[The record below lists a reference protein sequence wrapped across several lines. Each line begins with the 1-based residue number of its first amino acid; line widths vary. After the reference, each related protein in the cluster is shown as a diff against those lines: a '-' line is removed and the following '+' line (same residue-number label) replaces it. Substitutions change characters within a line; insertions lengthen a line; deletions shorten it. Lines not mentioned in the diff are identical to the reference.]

1 MDLFKML
8 IDGLL
13 GIAFFIDKVVYS
25 FIPILYRLL
34 LYLANVD
41 LVTGNV
47 PVQALI
53 QRIYILVGVF
63 MLFKLSFSV
72 MNYIVDPDAFSDK
85 SKGFSNLV
93 KRVLLAV
100 VLLVGI
106 PWVFREAY
114 VIQGKILTSGI
125 LPRLVLG
132 EAMASDQD
140 SLEDTM
146 DTSAV
151 DVQFMLFGP
160 FFSLN
165 YNSDSGDLIDCKP
178 SPDYPTSNVL
188 GTNGMASNDNCMN
201 TVAAL
206 MDDDSDVSAS
216 GVTLRDFFRYEENG
230 IQDNRKF
237 ESFGGLISWTLSN
250 GNRAINY
257 YPIASTLCG
266 GYLVFLLLSFCID
279 IAARM
284 IRMFFLQILS
294 PIAVISSIDPTTNG
308 DSLKEWAKEC
318 VKVWASLFLRLLV
331 IFLIIQLVRIV
342 SNTIYSGSI
351 FDNNGGDVNMWI
363 YVFLILGIFQAAKSI
378 PELIEKATGI
388 KMSGDLQ
395 LNPFKALKENAG
407 VGLGLA
413 GLGIGAT
420 AIASGATNI
429 GAAAYESYRNHDER
443 GVGARLGLAAGR
455 GILSG
460 VGGFFGGGYRS
471 LRGAMNG
478 EKGMKNFSNAFG
490 SAMFARQQ
498 REDLNRQGSTWPGR
512 LMADVNRHL
521 GIMNDAQRQELDYA
535 RDNNRLQQIQSFLD
549 NRKRRIAQ
557 EKEDATR
564 DFSDYS
570 NAISAI
576 DQMIN
581 NRKEVTDA
589 EKMYEEAKATGD
601 DRQIAAAQQL
611 IDDAKR
617 QEFRKMLTDQ
627 TDQNHQRLMAYQAEI
642 ERLRND
648 NATIA
653 SYGNPIDSANAT
665 FSKTSMYAA
674 QDEIARV
681 EYEYSMVQEREQAA
695 AEAELA
701 QAKADLESRKS
712 TAVWQSNELDNSS
725 RGVKSPQPEGWKP
738 SGEISGAYGPQYGPG
753 VWGHR
758 GGNNGHR
765 P

>member
-1 MDLFKML
+1 MDIFKVL

-13 GIAFFIDKVVYS
+13 GIAFFIDNVVYS
-25 FIPILYRLL
+25 FIPILYKLL
-34 LYLANVD
+34 LYLSNID
-41 LVTGNV
+41 LVTGNI

-53 QRIYILVGVF
+53 QRIYILIGVF
-63 MLFKLSFSV
+63 MLFRLSFSV

-93 KRVLLAV
+93 KRVLIAI

-106 PWVFREAY
+106 PWFFREAY
-114 VIQGKILTSGI
+114 EIQGKILTSGI

-132 EAMASDQD
+132 ETMADNYS
-140 SLEDTM
+140 SLEANM
-146 DTSAV
+146 ETSAT

-165 YNSDSGDLIDCKP
+165 YKSESGDLIDCAP
-178 SPDYPTSNVL
+178 SPDNPTSNVL
-188 GTNGMASNDNCMN
+188 GTNGMASNEACMN
-201 TVAAL
+201 TVAEL
-206 MDDDSDVSAS
+206 MDDNSDVSAS
-216 GVTLRDFFRYEENG
+216 GVTLRDFFRYEDNG

-237 ESFGGLISWTLSN
+237 DSFGGLISWTLSN
-250 GNRAINY
+250 GNRAIKY

-279 IAARM
+279 VAARI

-294 PIAVISSIDPTTNG
+294 PVAVISSIDPTTNG

-318 VKVWASLFLRLLV
+318 VKVWTSLFLRLLV

-351 FDNNGGDVNMWI
+351 FESNGGDVNMWI

-395 LNPFKALKENAG
+395 LNPFKALSENAG

-413 GLGIGAT
+413 GVGIGAT
-420 AIASGATNI
+420 AVAAGATNTLAGAIEGKGVI
-429 GAAAYESYRNHDER
+429 GT
-443 GVGARLGLAAGR
+443 VGSA
-455 GILSG
+455 I
-460 VGGFFGGGYRS
+460 GGFFGGGFRAF
-471 LRGAMNG
+471 RGALNG
-478 EKGMKNFSNAFG
+478 EKGMKNISNAYG

-498 REDLNRQGSTWPGR
+498 RDDLNRQGSTWPGR

-521 GIMNDAQRQELDYA
+521 GIMNAAQRQELEYSRDEAALSTAKKETA
-535 RDNNRLQQIQSFLD
+535 R
-549 NRKRRIAQ
+549 
-557 EKEDATR
+557 EKERVSR
-564 DFSDYS
+564 DFKDYS
-570 NAISAI
+570 DAVSAI

-601 DRQIAAAQQL
+601 YAQIAAAQQL
-611 IDDAKR
+611 VDDAKR
-617 QEFRKMLTDQ
+617 QEFRKMLTDT

-642 ERLRND
+642 ERIRSENK
-648 NATIA
+648 TIA
-653 SYGNPIDSANAT
+653 SYDNPIDSANAT

-674 QDEIARV
+674 QDELSRI
-681 EYEYSMVQEREQAA
+681 EYAYSTGIERIQSDMES
-695 AEAELA
+695 
-701 QAKADLESRKS
+701 DLEARKS
-712 TAVWQSNELDNSS
+712 SAAWKANELDNSS
-725 RGVKSPQPEGWKP
+725 RAVKSPQPEGWKP
-738 SGEISGAYGPQYGPG
+738 SGEISGSYGPQYGPG
-753 VWGHR
+753 VWGRNGGGSNGR
-758 GGNNGHR
+758 GR

>member
-1 MDLFKML
+1 MNLFKVL
-8 IDGLL
+8 IDGLV
-13 GIAFFIDKVVYS
+13 GILFFIDNIVYS
-25 FIPILYRLL
+25 FIPILYRMI

-41 LVTGNV
+41 LITGNV

-63 MLFKLSFSV
+63 MLFRLSFSIL
-72 MNYIVDPDAFSDK
+72 NYIINPDAFSDQ

-93 KRVLLAV
+93 RRVLIAI

-106 PWVFREAY
+106 PWFFREAY
-114 VIQGKILTSGI
+114 VIQNKIITSGI
-125 LPRLVLG
+125 LPRLILG
-132 EAMASDQD
+132 ESIDY
-140 SLEDTM
+140 SENNGNNELEESIN
-146 DTSAV
+146 TSAR

-160 FFSLN
+160 FFGLN
-165 YNSDSGDLIDCKP
+165 YESESGDLVDCTP
-178 SPDYPTSNVL
+178 SSDYPTSNIF
-188 GTNGMASNDNCMN
+188 GTNGMASNASCME
-201 TVAAL
+201 TVAGL
-206 MDDDSDVSAS
+206 MDESSDVQAS
-216 GVTLRDFFRYEENG
+216 GATLRDFFRYEDDTTHK
-230 IQDNRKF
+230 IIDRRKF
-237 ESFGGLISWTLSN
+237 DEFGGLVSWTLSN
-250 GNRAINY
+250 GDRAIKY
-257 YPIASTLCG
+257 YPILSTLCG

-279 IAARM
+279 IGARV
-284 IRMFFLQILS
+284 IRLFFLQILS
-294 PIAVISSIDPTTNG
+294 PIAVISSIDPTSSG
-308 DSLKEWAKEC
+308 DRLKDWAKEC

-331 IFLIIQLVRIV
+331 IFLIIQLVRVI
-342 SNTIYSGSI
+342 SNSIYSGTI
-351 FDNNGGDVNMWI
+351 FSTGYSNSSALNAWI
-363 YVFLILGIFQAAKSI
+363 YVFLILGVFQAAKSI
-378 PELIEKATGI
+378 PDFIEKATGI

-420 AIASGATNI
+420 AVASGAVNTLAGIVEGKGVI
-429 GAAAYESYRNHDER
+429 GT
-443 GVGARLGLAAGR
+443 ARSAL
-455 GILSG
+455 
-460 VGGFFGGGYRS
+460 GGFFGGGYRS

-478 EKGMKNFSNAFG
+478 EKGMKNFSNSFG

-498 REDLNRQGSTWPGR
+498 RDDLNRQGSTWHGR

-521 GIMNDAQRQELDYA
+521 GLMNAAQRQELDYA
-535 RDNNRLQQIQSFLD
+535 RDENALSAAKKATAR
-549 NRKRRIAQ
+549 
-557 EKEDATR
+557 EKERVSR
-564 DFSDYS
+564 DFKDYS
-570 NAISAI
+570 DAVSAI

-601 DRQIAAAQQL
+601 YAQIAAAQQL
-611 IDDAKR
+611 VDDAKR

-642 ERLRND
+642 ERIRNA

-653 SYGNPIDSANAT
+653 SYDNPIDYANAS

-674 QDEIARV
+674 QDELSRI
-681 EYEYSMVQEREQAA
+681 EYAYSSGIERIQSDMES
-695 AEAELA
+695 
-701 QAKADLESRKS
+701 DLESRKS
-712 TAVWQSNELDNSS
+712 TAEWQANELDNSS
-725 RGVKSPQPEGWKP
+725 RAVKSPQPEGWKP

-758 GGNNGHR
+758 GGNNGRGR